1 MGLEGEE
8 RGRRNCGWDVIYG
21 RKKEERTP
29 PKNGLSKLHTF
40 SDVPHDDSDNSINA
54 HIVSSPV
61 PLYIHFTKEARI
73 IRNAF

>member
-1 MGLEGEE
+1 MGE
-8 RGRRNCGWDVIYG
+8 R
-21 RKKEERTP
+21 RKKEPP

-40 SDVPHDDSDNSINA
+40 SDVPHDDSNNSINA
-54 HIVSSPV
+54 HIVSSSV